1 MLRFKGNASFL
12 KIACGIYPSSI
23 APGNGL
29 SIKIWSWLFFMI
41 FPKCDVRKYATITVA
56 SIRSTSIAMKLYRWW
71 TSWKQL
77 KKCLYSL
84 NKSLNQSSVGL
95 ESLYACLQSI
105 SAIWKMPF
113 SNEAFC
119 YFTLVF
125 VGYWHVKRLKPLL
138 KPFKKLS
145 DIIC

>member
-1 MLRFKGNASFL
+1 MWHLSKLYCTRQWLIN
-12 KIACGIYPSSI
+12 KIR
-23 APGNGL
+23 
-29 SIKIWSWLFFMI
+29 SWLFFMI

-56 SIRSTSIAMKLYRWW
+56 SIRSTSIAMKLYRWS

-84 NKSLNQSSVGL
+84 NKSLNQSLVGL

-105 SAIWKMPF
+105 NAIWKMPF

-138 KPFKKLS
+138 KPLKKLS